1 MGETMISDRQ
11 KLILKAIVEEYVI
24 TNEPV
29 GSKLL
34 TNKPYLKFSSATLRY
49 DMQHLEETG
58 YLEKTHTS
66 SGRVPSEV
74 GLRFYVENLL
84 TRDESV
90 KNYYENIEII
100 INDKYLTKEQIIN
113 ELINYVA
120 KVTGCFVAVVGSN
133 ACYAKVKK
141 MEIVPLNE
149 HDALLLIVTNS
160 GVVRSQRINVP
171 KDFKMEDL
179 LRIMSMFDVAMYDQ
193 YIYEIRDILEKEASK
208 PRIREIVDYR
218 DDILNF
224 MIKGFASFLN
234 NECYKSS
241 MSPLF
246 AQPEFKDYKVMQ
258 RFVSAL
264 DNTEVSNLIY
274 NNKKMLSIKIGKE
287 NEALGLADCAIIS
300 IPYYLDLNE
309 YGQIIAVGPVR
320 TNYQLIVPILEYLSN
335 SLPKLYK

>member
-1 MGETMISDRQ
+1 MISDRQ
-11 KLILKAIVEEYVI
+11 KLILKAIVEEYI
-24 TNEPV
+24 STNEPV

-34 TNKPYLKFSSATLRY
+34 TNKPYLNFSSATIRY
-49 DMQHLEETG
+49 DMQYLEETG

-66 SGRVPSEV
+66 SGRVPSEL
-74 GLRFYVENLL
+74 GYRFYVDNLL
-84 TRDESV
+84 TRDEEV
-90 KNYYENIEII
+90 KLIYQNI
-100 INDKYLTKEQIIN
+100 DKILDNKYATKEAAILEVIN
-113 ELINYVA
+113 FVA
-120 KVTGCFVAVVGSN
+120 RITGTYIAVVGSN

-141 MEIVPLNE
+141 MEIVPLNDR
-149 HDALLLIVTNS
+149 DALLLIVTNS

-193 YIYEIRDILEKEASK
+193 SIFEIRNILEKEAGK

-241 MSPLF
+241 MTPLF
-246 AQPEFKDYKVMQ
+246 AQPEFKDYQVMQ
-258 RFVSAL
+258 RFIGAV
-264 DNTEVSNLIY
+264 DKTEVSNLVY
-274 NNKKMLSIKIGKE
+274 NNKKGLQIKLGHE
-287 NEALGLADCAIIS
+287 NEDLGLADCAIVS

-309 YGQIIAVGPVR
+309 YGTIVAVGPLR
-320 TNYQLIVPILEYLSN
+320 MNYRLVVPILEYLAN